1 MLRLFT
7 GSEPVPMSRV
17 QAGCSPVRAIPG
29 IEEVPAPTVGP
40 AGPPDLHTY
49 RPPAPSRRM
58 PPLPWSNAQ
67 GQMRNDR
74 QPTRPTRCPSNKP
87 LSSSPKSHQHI
98 PVLPDRTRRQK
109 SPLPTSLCSLCGDP
123 KNNKTKAPQR
133 GARTG
138 KTSRVSAC
146 KQARSGVETTPEP
159 HTRPWGHEWKRPTR

>member
-1 MLRLFT
+1 
-7 GSEPVPMSRV
+7 MSRV

-74 QPTRPTRCPSNKP
+74 QPTRPTRCPSHKP

-98 PVLPDRTRRQK
+98 PVLVDRTRRQK
-109 SPLPTSLCSLCGDP
+109 SPLPTSLHSLCGDW
-123 KNNKTKAPQR
+123 KTKDKSPAKQGLNRQNFQPTHLQILANTCKNEPQTHTKAGGNHEHGR
-133 GARTG
+133 HAELLDRLHE
-138 KTSRVSAC
+138 SR
-146 KQARSGVETTPEP
+146 
-159 HTRPWGHEWKRPTR
+159 